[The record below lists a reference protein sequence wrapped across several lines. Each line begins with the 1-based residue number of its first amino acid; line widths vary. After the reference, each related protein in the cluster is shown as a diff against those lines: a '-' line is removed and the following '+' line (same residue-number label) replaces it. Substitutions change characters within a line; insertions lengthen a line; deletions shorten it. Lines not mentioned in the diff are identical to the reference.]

1 MLRPEWLTL
10 LLLFTSGA
18 HAAVAQKTFKVSAQ
32 ITAGC
37 ALGAG
42 DGSQT
47 TDFGTLNFGTLS
59 SLYSNVDVASTAGA
73 GSIIVT
79 CTPAPLFQSPS
90 DYGVNGGSATQR
102 YMSNGNSS
110 TLAYQLYQ
118 DANRAN
124 VWGSSTLALSVA
136 SFPSTTQTYTV
147 YGPPFCHEWLPGG
160 GLLYRHG
167 HRHADLLDNSQ
178 VNYDS
183 L

>member
-1 MLRPEWLTL
+1 MAYITSAFYLGRPCRRCPKDIQSLRADNRRLR
-10 LLLFTSGA
+10 
-18 HAAVAQKTFKVSAQ
+18 
-32 ITAGC
+32 AGRR
-37 ALGAG
+37 

-79 CTPAPLFQSPS
+79 CTPGTAISIAL

-124 VWGSSTLALSVA
+124 VWAAVRW
-136 SFPSTTQTYTV
+136 P
-147 YGPPFCHEWLPGG
+147 
-160 GLLYRHG
+160 
-167 HRHADLLDNSQ
+167 
-178 VNYDS
+178 
-183 L
+183 

>member
-1 MLRPEWLTL
+1 
-10 LLLFTSGA
+10 
-18 HAAVAQKTFKVSAQ
+18 
-32 ITAGC
+32 
-37 ALGAG
+37 
-42 DGSQT
+42 
-47 TDFGTLNFGTLS
+47 

-79 CTPAPLFQSPS
+79 CTPGTAISIAL

-147 YGPPFCHEWLPGG
+147 YGRLFATNGFPAVGSYTDTVTVTLT
-160 GLLYRHG
+160 Y
-167 HRHADLLDNSQ
+167 
-178 VNYDS
+178 
-183 L
+183 

>member
-1 MLRPEWLTL
+1 MGVMLRPEWLTL

-79 CTPAPLFQSPS
+79 CTPGTAISIAL

-102 YMSNGNSS
+102 
-110 TLAYQLYQ
+110 
-118 DANRAN
+118 
-124 VWGSSTLALSVA
+124 
-136 SFPSTTQTYTV
+136 
-147 YGPPFCHEWLPGG
+147 
-160 GLLYRHG
+160 
-167 HRHADLLDNSQ
+167 
-178 VNYDS
+178 
-183 L
+183 

>member
-10 LLLFTSGA
+10 FLLFASGA
-18 HAAVAQKTFKVSAQ
+18 QAATVQKTFKVSAQ

-47 TDFGTLNFGTLS
+47 TDFGTLSFGTLS
-59 SLYSNVDVASTAGA
+59 SLYNNVDVASTSGA

-79 CTPAPLFQSPS
+79 CTPGTSISIAL

-102 YMSNGNSS
+102 FMSSAGK

-118 DANRAN
+118 DANRST
-124 VWGSSTLALSVA
+124 VWGNNTQALSVA

-147 YGPPFCHEWLPGG
+147 YGRLFATNGFPAVGSYTDTVTVTLT
-160 GLLYRHG
+160 Y
-167 HRHADLLDNSQ
+167 
-178 VNYDS
+178 
-183 L
+183 

>member
-10 LLLFTSGA
+10 LLLFASGA
-18 HAAVAQKTFKVSAQ
+18 HTAVAQKTFKVSAQ

-79 CTPAPLFQSPS
+79 CTPGTAISIAL

-147 YGPPFCHEWLPGG
+147 YGRLFATNGFPAVGSYTDTVTVTLT
-160 GLLYRHG
+160 Y
-167 HRHADLLDNSQ
+167 
-178 VNYDS
+178 
-183 L
+183 